1 MSWLEVRNLKVEFHN
16 QAQVTQAVKGITFAV
31 EEGEIVGLV
40 GESGSGK
47 SSAALALLGLLPE
60 TARVTV
66 EKIKAGEI
74 DVVPFTGS
82 KKGEGAYEKALRLIR
97 EENCHDLPGSGCVSG
112 SGHEDWEADNRD
124 HSRVQKVYGS

>member
-47 SSAALALLGLLPE
+47 SSAMLALLGLLPE

-74 DVVPFTGS
+74 DVASFTGS
-82 KKGEGAYEKALRLIR
+82 KKREGAAPDPG

>member
-47 SSAALALLGLLPE
+47 SSAMLALLGLLPE

-66 EKIKAGEI
+66 EKIKAG
-74 DVVPFTGS
+74 
-82 KKGEGAYEKALRLIR
+82 
-97 EENCHDLPGSGCVSG
+97 
-112 SGHEDWEADNRD
+112 
-124 HSRVQKVYGS
+124 